1 MYVCVC
7 NAVTE
12 REVEHAIDGGAITVQ
27 QLRDILRVTASC
39 GTCQDHIE
47 ACLEKK
53 ISAQIESAD
62 IALL

>member
-12 REVEHAIDGGAITVQ
+12 REIDHAIDGGAVTVQ
-27 QLRDILRVTASC
+27 QLKDKLKVTTAC

-47 ACLEKK
+47 ACLERKV
-53 ISAQIESAD
+53 ISQIEGAD
-62 IALL
+62 IALV